1 MTSRARPKAA
11 KPRAAIRS
19 RTRSLL
25 LDAAVRQ
32 FAKQGVGATTIQQ
45 IALEAGVANGTFYNY
60 FRTRDEVVEAVN
72 ERLVA
77 RLHDEIAARSGEVDD
92 PAERVAIGCRRF
104 ILQAQRDP
112 TWGAATLRLWSQSAE
127 LVTRAAEPAR
137 DDLRTG
143 KRRGRFTFPTEDAAV
158 DLLQGAV
165 LAGMRTVLEGR
176 RGAEHASAVAALVL
190 RSLGV
195 GAAEAESIASR
206 PLPPARRAP
215 FVEPT

>member
-1 MTSRARPKAA
+1 VSSRARPKAHA
-11 KPRAAIRS
+11 PRPGIRA

-60 FRTRDEVVEAVN
+60 FRTREEIVEAVN

-77 RLHDEIAARSGEVDD
+77 RLHGEIAARSGDVTD

-104 ILQAQRDP
+104 MLQAEHDP
-112 TWGAATLRLWSQSAE
+112 TWGAATLRLWTQGEE

-137 DDLRTG
+137 TDLRAG
-143 KRRGRFTFPTEDAAV
+143 KRRGRFTFPSEDAAV

-165 LAGMRTVLEGR
+165 LAGMRTVLER
-176 RGAEHASAVAALVL
+176 RGGADHASAVAALVL

-206 PLPPARRAP
+206 PLPPVRRA
-215 FVEPT
+215 ESGETT

>member
-1 MTSRARPKAA
+1 MTSRSRPKAPT
-11 KPRAAIRS
+11 PRAGIRA

-45 IALEAGVANGTFYNY
+45 ITLEAGVANGTFYNY
-60 FRTRDEVVEAVN
+60 FRTREEVVEAVN
-72 ERLVA
+72 ERFVA
-77 RLHDEIAARSGEVDD
+77 RLHDEIAARSGEVGD

-104 ILQAQRDP
+104 ILQAERDP

-137 DDLRTG
+137 ADLRAG

-195 GAAEAESIASR
+195 SPAEAESITSR
-206 PLPPARRAP
+206 PLPPIRRVQSA
-215 FVEPT
+215 EAT